1 MATTANYG
9 WSTPDNTGLVKNGA
23 LDIRTLGNSID
34 TTTKALNP
42 STTLGDIEYRSST
55 ANTNTRLAIGTSGQ
69 VLTVSGGVPAWATPA
84 GGGGA
89 VVQVKQA
96 ITTTAATS
104 TSSTYAD
111 TNLSVSIT
119 PTSASNKILVFVNQ
133 SAEAEFNSAVWEVG
147 VLIKLVRGSTDIYNA
162 GQFGFYTQ
170 KDTSGKNV
178 LRQFVNFVYLDSP
191 ATTSA
196 LTYKT
201 QFRFYTGTCSVQ
213 PFSMPST
220 ITVMEV
226 TP

>member
-1 MATTANYG
+1 MDFTWSNVDPLVILDAKGDLITATAADTPARLAVGANNTVLTADS
-9 WSTPDNTGLVKNGA
+9 STSTGLKWA
-23 LDIRTLGNSID
+23 
-34 TTTKALNP
+34 AA
-42 STTLGDIEYRSST
+42 SS
-55 ANTNTRLAIGTSGQ
+55 
-69 VLTVSGGVPAWATPA
+69 
-84 GGGGA
+84 GA

-147 VLIKLVRGSTDIYNA
+147 VLIKLLRGSTDIYNA

-170 KDTSGKNV
+170 KDTSGKNI

>member
-1 MATTANYG
+1 MANPTTNYG
-9 WSTPDNTGLVKNGA
+9 FVLPTSSDLVTDLPADFDVA
-23 LDIRTLGNSID
+23 LQGVD
-34 TTTKALNP
+34 TRLKALQP
-42 STTLGDIEYRSST
+42 GTTLGDLAYSSAT
-55 ANTNTRLAIGTSGQ
+55 ANTNTRLGIGSSGQ
-69 VLTVSGGVPAWATPA
+69 VLTVAGGVPTWAA
-84 GGGGA
+84 AGGGA

-96 ITTTAATS
+96 ITTTSATS

-111 TNLSVSIT
+111 TNLTVSIT

-201 QFRFYTGTCSVQ
+201 QFRFYTGTTSVQ